1 MDEFLWIGFDGSVNF
16 LRVVGYGS
24 WGDGDDVCW
33 FEEFLPWKWSE
44 TDWFVLKYFVGSFF
58 LEVFDDESVIG
69 FKFDEVDVEIFI
81 DVSLI
86 DVDTCN

>member
-1 MDEFLWIGFDGSVNF
+1 M
-16 LRVVGYGS
+16 
-24 WGDGDDVCW
+24 
-33 FEEFLPWKWSE
+33 
-44 TDWFVLKYFVGSFF
+44 GSFF